1 MKRVVAT
8 HGQTRIETQKAK
20 ASLRISWEAVGIA
33 VEKTQ
38 REASAYALPLQGAV
52 LVETS
57 YISQDDRFAAL
68 LDCRFGLELGA

>member
-1 MKRVVAT
+1 MERVVAA
-8 HGQTRIETQKAK
+8 HGQTRIEAQKAK
-20 ASLRISWEAVGIA
+20 TPLHVS
-33 VEKTQ
+33 VEVLGNREETQ

-57 YISQDDRFAAL
+57 YISFDDRFAAL